1 MDCKLC
7 KWLDKNINCYRCSK
21 QEILIPCEYFELD
34 KDIRKEI
41 HKINIHMYNINKIKI
56 NKKLNGGISKND

>member
-21 QEILIPCEYFELD
+21 QEILIPCKYFELD
-34 KDIRKEI
+34 KEIEKEI
-41 HKINIHMYNINKIKI
+41 HKLNVKIYLNNKRTIFYRRKI
-56 NKKLNGGISKND
+56 